1 VSNINQRANARNS
14 LSVATADE
22 VRDCEDGRLHIPT
35 APDGSQVPPYRGW
48 EPTSRKC
55 ENGQRITVWRRVLD
69 GRPRRLPHHLRR
81 PPA

>member
-1 VSNINQRANARNS
+1 MTNTNIEQRANARNS
-14 LSVATADE
+14 LCVATPDE
-22 VRDCEDGRLHIPT
+22 VRDCEDGRIYIPT
-35 APDGSQVPPYRGW
+35 SPDGAQVPPYRGW

-55 ENGQRITVWRRVLD
+55 ENGQRITVLD